1 MIFLLYGIIGMFAGN
16 MCLPVGNVKPTY
28 DSDEEAFLMKA
39 VIPVY
44 KGTQYDIIIFKSLC

>member
-44 KGTQYDIIIFKSLC
+44 KGTL